1 MCYLQHARRHYQS
14 NLKQAHHIAR
24 RNDLLTIQASLRMT
38 GCPTCVYLYSI
49 AAATNIVLDDDPLLC
64 GLLLLLRLNGLCSI
78 ANDMRSLRLCVCAL
92 HRPRDPMSH
101 QKLSYL
107 Q

>member
-1 MCYLQHARRHYQS
+1 MLPAARTAPLPEQP
-14 NLKQAHHIAR
+14 
-24 RNDLLTIQASLRMT
+24 QASAPHRSPQRSARNSGVALHDWL
-38 GCPTCVYLYSI
+38 PTCVYLNSI

-64 GLLLLLRLNGLCSI
+64 GLLLLLLLNGLCSI
-78 ANDMRSLRLCVCAL
+78 AKDMCSLCLCVCAL

-101 QKLSYL
+101 QKLSHL